1 MSKGTYSH
9 SNRHRMHETNQ
20 TPAWMEEHEVKARE
34 ITPEYW
40 KTLCDIEEP
49 VAVMVSGKQ
58 MTELMKD
65 KERLDWLIDYAY
77 IHFYRVDDGG
87 EWEMELDASDA
98 RNHID
103 KEMEDAQ

>member
-1 MSKGTYSH
+1 MSKGTYSY

-20 TPAWMEEHEVKARE
+20 TPAWMDEHEVKARE
-34 ITPEYW
+34 ITPEHW

-65 KERLDWLIDYAY
+65 KERLDWLFKNNAT
-77 IHFYRVDDGG
+77 
-87 EWEMELDASDA
+87 EWVYTKED
-98 RNHID
+98 ID
-103 KEMEDAQ
+103 KVMNQQKQ

>member
-9 SNRHRMHETNQ
+9 SNRHRMHGPQDVPFLITEASNIGKSFWRERIASRKTVDELLKEN
-20 TPAWMEEHEVKARE
+20 EELK
-34 ITPEYW
+34 
-40 KTLCDIEEP
+40 
-49 VAVMVSGKQ
+49 
-58 MTELMKD
+58 KD
-65 KERLDWLIDYAY
+65 KERLDWLIDHAY

-103 KEMEDAQ
+103 KEMEEAP